1 MLKRCIVKKH
11 FGLFLVLC
19 LLFQCFTILSSPTKV
34 EAASTAVS
42 AIFGGGPF
50 VTGGQPVMNQL
61 KASGFNTVI
70 IWSVHPHPNGDLY
83 INDVLVCQNGNYVG
97 DPAWATAWQSLK
109 TGTTSVTRV
118 EISIGAWG
126 CSDFENIQALINANG
141 TGSNTILYRNF
152 LALKNATG
160 ADAVNFDDESLY
172 NVSSTVQFGQM
183 CASMGMK
190 VTLCPYT
197 SSSFWS
203 SVKSQLGSIVD
214 RVYLQCYDG
223 GAGNSPSS
231 WKSIM
236 GMNVIPG
243 LWCLHNG
250 SQGDSASS
258 VKSKLTNWK
267 SSSEGGFIWL
277 YDDLMKLS
285 SPNSTADYANAINSV
300 FTSTPTPTPTPT
312 PTSNNIA
319 LNKSA
324 TANQYVTNETP
335 DKAVDGSIAAY
346 GYGNSKWCS
355 DNSDFV
361 KWLKLDLGATY
372 NISRWVVQ
380 HAGVGGEST
389 SYNTKDFKLQKST
402 DGINWTDV
410 DTVTNNTANITDRTV
425 TTFSARYVRLYIT
438 AATQTTSNIARIYE
452 FELY

>member
-1 MLKRCIVKKH
+1 MLKRCFVKKYI
-11 FGLFLVLC
+11 GLFLVFC
-19 LLFQCFTILSSPTKV
+19 LLFQCFTFFSPPIKV
-34 EAASTAVS
+34 EAASPVS

-50 VTGGQPVMNQL
+50 VTGGQPVMDQL

-97 DPAWATAWQSLK
+97 DSAWATAWQSLK
-109 TGTTSVTRV
+109 TGTSSVTRV
-118 EISIGAWG
+118 EISVGAWG

-172 NVSSTVQFGQM
+172 NVNTTVQFGKM
-183 CASMGMK
+183 CAAMGMK

-197 SSSFWS
+197 YSSFWS

-214 RVYLQCYDG
+214 RVYLQCYAG

-231 WKSIM
+231 WKSNM

-243 LWCLHNG
+243 LWCLNNA
-250 SQGDSASS
+250 SYGDSASS
-258 VKSKLTNWK
+258 VQSKLTNWK
-267 SSSEGGFIWL
+267 SSSDGGFIWL

-285 SPNSTADYANAINSV
+285 SPNSTADYANAINSA
-300 FTSTPTPTPTPT
+300 FNTTP

-319 LNKSA
+319 LNKTA
-324 TANQYVTNETP
+324 TANQYVSNETP
-335 DKAVDGSIAAY
+335 DKAVDGSIAGY

-355 DNSDFV
+355 DNSDSV
-361 KWLKLDLGATY
+361 KWLKIDLGQTY
-372 NISRWVVQ
+372 NISRWVVK
-380 HAGVGGEST
+380 HAGIGGEST

-410 DTVTNNTANITDRTV
+410 DTVINNTSNITDRTV

-438 AATQTTSNIARIYE
+438 AATQSTSNIARIYE

>member
-1 MLKRCIVKKH
+1 MLKRCIVRKH
-11 FGLFLVLC
+11 IGLFLVFC
-19 LLFQCFTILSSPTKV
+19 LLFQCFTILGSPTKV
-34 EAASTAVS
+34 EAATAVS

-70 IWSVHPHPNGDLY
+70 IWSVHPQPNGDLY

-118 EISIGAWG
+118 EISVGAWG

-172 NVSSTVQFGQM
+172 NVNTTVQFGQM
-183 CASMGMK
+183 CAAMGMK

-197 SSSFWS
+197 NSSFWS

-214 RVYLQCYDG
+214 RVYLQCYAG

-243 LWCLHNG
+243 LWCLHSG

-258 VKSKLTNWK
+258 VQAKLTNWK
-267 SSSEGGFIWL
+267 SSSDGGFIWL

-300 FTSTPTPTPTPT
+300 FTT

-319 LNKSA
+319 LNKTA

-335 DKAVDGSIAAY
+335 AKAVDGSIAGY
-346 GYGNSKWCS
+346 GNGNSKWCS
-355 DNSDFV
+355 DNSDSA
-361 KWLKLDLGATY
+361 KWLKIDLGQTY
-372 NISRWVVQ
+372 NISRWVVK
-380 HAGVGGEST
+380 HAGIGGEST
-389 SYNTKDFKLQKST
+389 SYNTKNFKLQKST

-410 DTVTNNTANITDRTV
+410 DTVTNNTSNITDRTV
-425 TTFSARYVRLYIT
+425 TAFSARYVRLYIT
-438 AATQTTSNIARIYE
+438 AATQSTSNIARIYE